1 MLSELQAL
9 QQIWVDLPELLLLAS
24 YGVDTRGFV
33 LRLCDAHTG
42 KGDVAWG

>member
-9 QQIWVDLPELLLLAS
+9 QQIWVDLLEFLPLAIYS
-24 YGVDTRGFV
+24 VDTQGFV
-33 LRLCDAHTG
+33 LRFFDTHTG